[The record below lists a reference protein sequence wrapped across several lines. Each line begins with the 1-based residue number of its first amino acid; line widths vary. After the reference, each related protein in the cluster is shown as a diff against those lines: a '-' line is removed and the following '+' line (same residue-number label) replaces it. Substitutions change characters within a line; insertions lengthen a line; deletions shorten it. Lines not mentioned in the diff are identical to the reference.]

1 MELNN
6 QKEHQ
11 MGKIRVGVIG
21 AGGIVRRLHL
31 PDLNQNDNFEVV
43 LISGR
48 KEHRLKQ
55 QCREFNIPNW
65 TTDYEAVIAEEKVDA
80 VVVGTPHPHHVSWGI
95 KAISVGKH
103 LLMQKPLC
111 GNMDEANSFV
121 EAVEKSDR
129 TVMCLPHFGSQA
141 YKIREMI
148 IKGAIGQVSGA
159 RYRTSHGGPEIYYAE
174 IRDLFG
180 ETDDDLWFFDAK
192 RASVGA
198 LFDMGVYAVSNL
210 VAMLGSFVKV
220 TGFVSTF
227 DKPTDLEDV
236 ATLVLQTESGAI
248 VTAETSWC
256 DPARTSEGSIHGTAG
271 KFTLPGREGAAVSL
285 HTPTS
290 YTREHAPVDIQAVD
304 CSDTNPGNMHQHFAD
319 HIRSGTSPPLSNAQ
333 SARHVTEIMLAGM
346 ESSRLGQ
353 AIELQT
359 RSEI

>member
-1 MELNN
+1 MS
-6 QKEHQ
+6 
-11 MGKIRVGVIG
+11 KIRVGIIG

-31 PDLNQNDNFEVV
+31 PDLTQNDNFEVV

-55 QCREFNIPNW
+55 QCDEFNIPNW
-65 TTDYEAVIAEEKVDA
+65 TTDYEAVISDQQIDA
-80 VVVGTPHPHHVSWGI
+80 IVVGTPHPHHVSWGI
-95 KAISVGKH
+95 KSISAGKH

-111 GNMDEANSFV
+111 GDMNEANSFV
-121 EAVEKSDR
+121 EAVENSDR

-141 YKIREMI
+141 YKIRQMI
-148 IKGAIGQVSGA
+148 AEGAIGRVSGA

-198 LFDMGVYAVSNL
+198 LFDMGVYAVSSL

-236 ATLVLQTESGAI
+236 ATLVLQTESGSI

-256 DPARTSEGSIHGTAG
+256 DPARTGEGSIHGTAG
-271 KFTLPGREGAAVSL
+271 KFTLPGQGGAAVSL

-290 YTREHAPVDIQAVD
+290 YTREHAPVEVQSVD
-304 CSDTNPGNMHQHFAD
+304 CSDSDPGNMHQHFAD
-319 HIRSGTSPPLSNAQ
+319 HIRSGKQPPLSNAQ
-333 SARHVTEIMLAGM
+333 SARHVTEIMLSGL

-353 AIELQT
+353 SINLQT
-359 RSEI
+359 RSVVY